1 MAEIKIVGNTGD
13 AVQAVNQ
20 LNTELN
26 QTEQEQ
32 KQIKKSTEDTTKEMK
47 EGAKESGS
55 AWTELNS
62 KLEVVGKGIGVV
74 KDAFI
79 KFHEIQIKGRKE
91 NLQWQSMLNSTRAG
105 EIVANMDKINATFGD
120 NIDKAQKMKMAYAS
134 AFSDISYNVEDFGII
149 VQNIAQRT
157 GKDITEVAEELQQM
171 LLKGDMGMLED
182 MGLLHNADIE
192 LKKYAGSIGKAVDEL
207 SAFELRQGQTQ
218 ITMKYLNTEFNA
230 TKPLHDSYIDLTN
243 KAMHSTDGFSG
254 VVADLTDEIFNLNG
268 GLGNLSVAAQ
278 MKKVKKEIDDA
289 KKIIETGKQ
298 ISSGVGDYGADAF
311 YGAGLEEVADNK
323 DVENAKKRIESAN
336 SKLLSLQ
343 NEASNIYTGK
353 LIKDYG
359 IRKAESKK
367 EIQSIMKQIKED
379 TDKAQQDLKG
389 FMANGTLIVNE
400 NSLALM
406 TRVQSLKTV
415 YGEAQKEMAGLKSI
429 KKTKSQID
437 AENAIISEGIARE
450 MAEWKEQNKEK
461 QDREIKQAEKE
472 TLLAE
477 QRKKREED
485 ERLEKIAKEREMYFK
500 LAVVRNADLNLYDHI
515 ESKKADIKAKE
526 HEILRKQEMEFQEK
540 TKSYM
545 FDAANNMYSGLL
557 EGREN
562 FLQETIALSMKR
574 AGAEIFNDGLQG
586 LWQGGRW
593 ALSPYPSM
601 AAQGVS
607 LIGYS
612 LAEMGAGLAL
622 GYAGTKL
629 MPKTGKGSEGKDTTA
644 KDSNQIND
652 NKKQEYKVNSY
663 IFPSERDYL
672 QSLQKSNNKL
682 NFH

>member
-1 MAEIKIVGNTGD
+1 MAEIKITGNTGD

-20 LNTELN
+20 LNNELN

-62 KLEVVGKGIGVV
+62 KLEVVGKGIGFV

-91 NLQWQSMLNSTRAG
+91 NLQWQSMLNSTRAN
-105 EIVANMDKINATFGD
+105 EIVNNMDKINATFGD

-149 VQNIAQRT
+149 AQNMAQRM
-157 GKDITEVAEELQQM
+157 GKDVAEVAEELQQM

-207 SAFELRQGQTQ
+207 TDFELRQGQTQ
-218 ITMKYLNTEFNA
+218 ITMKYLNTEFNN
-230 TKPLHDSYIDLTN
+230 TKPLQDDYINLTN
-243 KAMHSTDGFSG
+243 KAMHATDGFSG
-254 VVADLTDEIFNLNG
+254 VVADLTDEIFNLNSG
-268 GLGNLSVAAQ
+268 MDNLSVSAQ
-278 MKKVKKEIDDA
+278 MKKIKKEIDDA

-298 ISSGVGDYGADAF
+298 TSSGIGEYGSDAF
-311 YGAGLEEVADNK
+311 YGAGLEEIANDK
-323 DVENAKKRIESAN
+323 DVEDAKKRIESAN

-343 NEASNIYTGK
+343 NQSSNIYASK

-367 EIQSIMKQIKED
+367 EIQSIMAQIKED

-415 YGEAQKEMAGLKSI
+415 YAEAQKEMAGLNSI

-437 AENAIISEGIARE
+437 AENAATSEAIAQE
-450 MAEWKEQNKEK
+450 MAEWKENNKEK
-461 QDREIKQAEKE
+461 QDRENKQAEKE

-477 QRKKREED
+477 QRKKREEE
-485 ERLEKIAKEREMYFK
+485 ERLEKIAKEKEMYFK

-526 HEILRKQEMEFQEK
+526 HEILRKQEEEFQEK

-545 FDAANNMYSGLL
+545 FEAANNMYTGLL
-557 EGREN
+557 EGRAN
-562 FLQETIALSMKR
+562 FLQETIAMSMKR

-593 ALSPYPSM
+593 ALS
-601 AAQGVS
+601 
-607 LIGYS
+607 
-612 LAEMGAGLAL
+612 
-622 GYAGTKL
+622 
-629 MPKTGKGSEGKDTTA
+629 
-644 KDSNQIND
+644 
-652 NKKQEYKVNSY
+652 
-663 IFPSERDYL
+663 
-672 QSLQKSNNKL
+672 
-682 NFH
+682 